1 MKAKAL
7 KSKEKSQELALK
19 INKLEFSYRKGKPLL
34 RGLSLT
40 LSSGHVYGLL
50 GQNGA
55 GKTTLLKIMAGLC
68 FPDAGTVEMLGQN
81 PSKRSPAFLKEI
93 FFMPEDFT
101 LPPMDALRYAQYYG
115 SFYPRFDQSIFLS
128 CLDTFD
134 VPQAQLCS
142 SLSHGQKKLFLM
154 SFALAT
160 RVKFLILDEPT
171 NGLDIP
177 NKQVWQGVMAKQI
190 EPDQLVLIST
200 HQVHDIESVID
211 SVLIVKQ
218 GKIVLNAP
226 LSLIEEKLHFG
237 SASTRPDTAL
247 YSEQRAGG
255 YCFVQVNI
263 HKNESLTD
271 LTLLFNA
278 VLNNAEIAPLL
289 GDTHV

>member
-1 MKAKAL
+1 M
-7 KSKEKSQELALK
+7 K
-19 INKLEFSYRKGKPLL
+19 INNLEFSYRKEKPLL
-34 RGLSLT
+34 QGLSLT
-40 LSSGHVYGLL
+40 LSTGHVYGLL

-68 FPDAGTVEMLGQN
+68 FPNAGTVEMLGLL

-101 LPPMDALRYAQYYG
+101 LPPMNALRYAQYYG

-142 SLSHGQKKLFLM
+142 SLSHGQKKMFLM

-177 NKQVWQGVMAKQI
+177 NKQVWQGVMAEQVDP
-190 EPDQLVLIST
+190 EQLVLIST

-211 SVLIVKQ
+211 SVLIMKS
-218 GKIVLNAP
+218 GKVVVNAP
-226 LSLIEEKLHFG
+226 LSLIEERLHFG
-237 SASTRPDTAL
+237 TSSKQPKTAL
-247 YSEQRAGG
+247 YSERRAGA
-255 YCFVQVNI
+255 YQFVEVNTQ
-263 HKNESLTD
+263 KNAGLVD

-278 VLNNAEIAPLL
+278 VLNNTGVALLL
-289 GDTHV
+289 GESHV